1 MKGPGRPVIAKL
13 FLGVAITVAAISAA
27 APTSANPGN
36 PFNHLWMDSR
46 CCTSAPAA
54 VCHNSISGVQ
64 AGIHDGLNDMQSVPA
79 PGGRPS

>member
-1 MKGPGRPVIAKL
+1 VIAKL
-13 FLGVAITVAAISAA
+13 FLGVALATVAISAA
-27 APTSANPGN
+27 APTSADPGN

-54 VCHNSISGVQ
+54 VCHNGISRLQ
-64 AGIHDGLNDMQSVPA
+64 AGIHDGLIDMQSVPA